1 MAAKY
6 YRHAIGT
13 RPNGYQGSRA
23 VVQPGLLY
31 CRAMVQFTLALL
43 LSTATL
49 GAQVEM
55 RYADLSAPDGLKL
68 KASYYSPGKPGR
80 GVLLLHQ
87 CNRDR
92 SVWNDLAMQLAAS
105 GLHVLTLDYRGY
117 GESQG
122 ERHESL
128 PPEKRAENA
137 KHWPG
142 DIDVAF
148 RYLVTQPGVDKT
160 RIGVGGASCGA
171 DNAVQTA
178 RRHPEVKAL
187 VLLSGTTD
195 EAGRAFL
202 EASGT
207 LPVFISASDDDHDLL
222 PYMTWLASFLRD
234 ERSELIAC
242 KGAGH
247 GADMFKVEKSLPAK
261 IVDFFDTTLMEP
273 VPASPRKVGAVSP
286 AVQFWDVLVGPKG
299 VERARRILEER
310 RKKDPNVSL
319 FPESV
324 VNLLGYDHLQKG
336 APKDAIAILK
346 LNEIAY
352 PLSANV
358 YDSLADAYLADHQD
372 KLALQYSQKC
382 LEVLKENPPA
392 DEVLAKNVRESAEA
406 KIKKLKP

>member
-1 MAAKY
+1 
-6 YRHAIGT
+6 
-13 RPNGYQGSRA
+13 
-23 VVQPGLLY
+23 
-31 CRAMVQFTLALL
+31 MVQFTLALL

-286 AVQFWDVLVGPKG
+286 AVQFWDVFVGPKG
-299 VERARRILEER
+299 PARAMKMLVQA

>member
-1 MAAKY
+1 
-6 YRHAIGT
+6 
-13 RPNGYQGSRA
+13 
-23 VVQPGLLY
+23 
-31 CRAMVQFTLALL
+31 MVRFALALL
-43 LSTATL
+43 LSMVAL

-55 RYADLSAPDGLKL
+55 RFADLSAPDGLKL
-68 KASYYSPGKPGR
+68 KASYYSPEKPGP
-80 GVLLLHQ
+80 GILLLHQ

-92 SVWNDLAMQLAAS
+92 SVWNDLAMRLASS
-105 GLHVLTLDYRGY
+105 GIHVLTFDYRGY

-128 PPEKRAENA
+128 TPEKRAENA
-137 KHWPG
+137 RHWSG

-148 RYLVTQPGVDKT
+148 QYLVDQPGVDKT
-160 RIGVGGASCGA
+160 RIGVGGASCGV

-187 VLLSGTTD
+187 MLLSGTTD
-195 EAGRAFL
+195 EAGRAFA
-202 EASGT
+202 EASDT
-207 LPVFISASDDDHDLL
+207 LPVFLSASDDDHDLL
-222 PYMTWLASFLRD
+222 PYMTWLASFLHD

-247 GADMFKVEKSLPAK
+247 GADMFKVEKSLPSK
-261 IVDFFDTTLMEP
+261 IVNFFDTTLMGP
-273 VPASPRKVGAVSP
+273 VPAGPSKAGAITP
-286 AVQFWDVLVGPKG
+286 AAQFWDVLVGPKG
-299 VERARRILEER
+299 PARAMKMLVLA

-324 VNLLGYDHLQKG
+324 VNLLGYERLQKVDT
-336 APKDAIAILK
+336 KKAIAIFK

-352 PLSANV
+352 PHSANV

-372 KLALQYSQKC
+372 KLALHYSEKC

-406 KIKKLKP
+406 KIKKLRP

>member
-1 MAAKY
+1 MVKLGVSLVLSMAA
-6 YRHAIGT
+6 
-13 RPNGYQGSRA
+13 
-23 VVQPGLLY
+23 
-31 CRAMVQFTLALL
+31 LA
-43 LSTATL
+43 
-49 GAQVEM
+49 AQVEM
-55 RYADLSAPDGLKL
+55 RYVDLSAPDGLRL
-68 KASYYSPGKPGR
+68 KASYYSPGKPGP

-105 GLHVLTLDYRGY
+105 GLHVLTFDYRGY

-142 DIDVAF
+142 DIDTAF
-148 RYLVTQPGVDKT
+148 QYLVSQPGVDKT
-160 RIGVGGASCGA
+160 RIGVGGASCGV

-187 VLLSGTTD
+187 MLLSGTTD

-222 PYMTWLASFLRD
+222 PYMTWLASF
-234 ERSELIAC
+234 
-242 KGAGH
+242 
-247 GADMFKVEKSLPAK
+247 
-261 IVDFFDTTLMEP
+261 
-273 VPASPRKVGAVSP
+273 
-286 AVQFWDVLVGPKG
+286 WDVLVGPKG
-299 VERARRILEER
+299 PARAMKMLVQA

-324 VNLLGYDHLQKG
+324 VNLLGYDHLLKG
-336 APKDAIAILK
+336 APKDAIAIFK

-352 PLSANV
+352 PRSANV

-372 KLALQYSQKC
+372 KLALQYSEKC

-392 DEVLAKNVRESAEA
+392 NEVLAKNVRDSAEA
-406 KIKKLKP
+406 RIKKLKP

>member
-1 MAAKY
+1 MVKL
-6 YRHAIGT
+6 
-13 RPNGYQGSRA
+13 
-23 VVQPGLLY
+23 GLSL
-31 CRAMVQFTLALL
+31 V
-43 LSTATL
+43 LSMATL

-68 KASYYSPGKPGR
+68 KASYYSPGKPGP

-92 SVWNDLAMQLAAS
+92 SVWNDLALQLAAS
-105 GLHVLTLDYRGY
+105 GLHVLTFDYRGY

-142 DIDVAF
+142 DIDTAF
-148 RYLVTQPGVDKT
+148 QYLVTQPGVDKT
-160 RIGVGGASCGA
+160 RIGIGGASCGV

-207 LPVFISASDDDHDLL
+207 LPVFLSASDDDYDLL
-222 PYMTWLASFLRD
+222 PYMTWLAAFLHD
-234 ERSELIAC
+234 GRSELIAC

-247 GADMFKVEKSLPAK
+247 GADMFKAEKGLPAK
-261 IVDFFDTTLMEP
+261 IVAFFDTTLMGP
-273 VPASPRKVGAVSP
+273 VPPGTEKAGAVSP
-286 AVQFWDVLVGPKG
+286 AVQFWDVFVGPRG
-299 VERARRILEER
+299 AARATKMLVQA

-336 APKDAIAILK
+336 DTKEAIAIFK

-352 PLSANV
+352 PRSANV
-358 YDSLADAYLADHQD
+358 YDSLADAYVADHQD
-372 KLALQYSQKC
+372 KLALQYSEKC
-382 LEVLKENPPA
+382 LDVLKENPPA
-392 DEVLAKNVRESAEA
+392 DEVLAKNVRNSAEA

>member
-1 MAAKY
+1 MVKL
-6 YRHAIGT
+6 
-13 RPNGYQGSRA
+13 
-23 VVQPGLLY
+23 GLSL
-31 CRAMVQFTLALL
+31 V
-43 LSTATL
+43 LSMATL

-55 RYADLSAPDGLKL
+55 RYADLSAPDGIRL
-68 KASYYSPGKPGR
+68 KASYYSPGKPGP

-105 GLHVLTLDYRGY
+105 GLHVLTFDYRGY

-142 DIDVAF
+142 DIDVAYQ
-148 RYLVTQPGVDKT
+148 YLVDQPGVDKT
-160 RIGVGGASCGA
+160 RIGVGGASCGV

-222 PYMTWLASFLRD
+222 PYMTWLASFLHD
-234 ERSELIAC
+234 ERRELIAC

-247 GADMFKVEKSLPAK
+247 GADMFKGEKSLPAK
-261 IVDFFDTTLMEP
+261 IVSFFDATLTG
-273 VPASPRKVGAVSP
+273 PAPPGTQKAAAISP
-286 AVQFWDVLVGPKG
+286 AVQLWDVLVGPKG
-299 VERARRILEER
+299 PARAMKMLVQA

-336 APKDAIAILK
+336 DTKEAIAIFK